1 MIRWYAQ
8 FLMDWANGIYPCAG
22 ESISR
27 GAATRKHLR
36 RALSNIELIELI
48 GILRMCELDDVAGE
62 LEAKYE
68 SGKRKIAIR

>member
-36 RALSNIELIELI
+36 RALSNIELRGII
-48 GILRMCELDDVAGE
+48 DILRMCELNDVADE
-62 LEAKYE
+62 LEAKCE

>member
-1 MIRWYAQ
+1 MLRWYAQ
-8 FLMDWANGIYPCAG
+8 FLMDWANGIYSYAG
-22 ESISR
+22 ESVPR
-27 GAATRKHLR
+27 GAPARKHFR